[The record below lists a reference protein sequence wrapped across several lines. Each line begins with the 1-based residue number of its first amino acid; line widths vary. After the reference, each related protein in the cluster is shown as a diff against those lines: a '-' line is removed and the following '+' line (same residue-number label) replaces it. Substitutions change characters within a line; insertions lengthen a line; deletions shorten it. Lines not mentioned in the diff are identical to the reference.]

1 MRDYMRVDCDVTG
14 GYMEQTFWLMWKTL
28 PPVLVLLV
36 LVFAVKYQN
45 QKSRADSLWR
55 SIVAYRREKH
65 ELVAKLA
72 EAQSIANILRH
83 RDEAT
88 CPCSEVKT
96 LQDRNAYLED
106 RNNQLMFDAISSNA
120 GKFIK
125 INRN

>member
-88 CPCSEVKT
+88 CPCSEVKAAREEIARLREHNQQLT
-96 LQDRNAYLED
+96 LNALVDGVKY
-106 RNNQLMFDAISSNA
+106 
-120 GKFIK
+120 IK
-125 INRN
+125 RYVN

>member
-1 MRDYMRVDCDVTG
+1 
-14 GYMEQTFWLMWKTL
+14 MWKALTPIL
-28 PPVLVLLV
+28 AVTIAVLM
-36 LVFAVKYQN
+36 FERRQQQHKA
-45 QKSRADSLWR
+45 ASLWR
-55 SIVAYRREKH
+55 SIEAYRRERA
-65 ELVAKLA
+65 ELVTKLA
-72 EAQSIANILRH
+72 EAQVDAAEAKSIANILRH